1 MQACM
6 AGRTQGK
13 QFEGGWYNLQRF
25 HSRGTSSPQVKAAGI
40 GLKGAFSRWNSRTE
54 YSSALI
60 AARILFSPQEN
71 SFSFTISS
79 SRTNRSDVKHASP
92 SEWRCS
98 EPLPDIARS
107 KSKPKP
113 PVHSAA
119 KRQPYRSNPRRD
131 GRSFVANVSRNDDTL
146 PARRSE
152 GLCSAGEG

>member
-1 MQACM
+1 MK
-6 AGRTQGK
+6 GRTEGK

-60 AARILFSPQEN
+60 AARILL
-71 SFSFTISS
+71 SS

-131 GRSFVANVSRNDDTL
+131 GRSFVVNVFRNDDTL